1 MLIFF
6 IMMTIGVLIVVS
18 VSQELCQH
26 ALNIVQDF
34 MLSHKSLLLS
44 LHAAMK
50 SSSLLLSAILV
61 DTSPVRTEL
70 MVAEEA

>member
-1 MLIFF
+1 MPLMTSVSTEEHSFDFSALGGSMLIFF

-34 MLSHKSLLLS
+34 MLSH
-44 LHAAMK
+44 
-50 SSSLLLSAILV
+50 
-61 DTSPVRTEL
+61 TSPVRTEL